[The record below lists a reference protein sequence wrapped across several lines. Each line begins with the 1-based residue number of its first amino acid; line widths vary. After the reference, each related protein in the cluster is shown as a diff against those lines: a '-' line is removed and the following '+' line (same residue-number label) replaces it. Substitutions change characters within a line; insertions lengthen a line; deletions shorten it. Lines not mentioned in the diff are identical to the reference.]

1 MKICRWDE
9 SGLEVSDIVLLMT
22 VAGDELPD
30 PLSERVDVTEYTIKL
45 MKKGS
50 LYLVLGD
57 NGAPVGVMGFY
68 ANDQETKT
76 AYLSIVSLLPKVRR
90 MGIGSKLMKIL
101 MLECR
106 KAGMKK
112 VWLKVKRENSEA
124 VAYYEKMGFSV
135 TSRGIPKIVMTANV

>member
-76 AYLSIVSLLPKVRR
+76 AYLSIASLLPKVRR
-90 MGIGSKLMKIL
+90 MGIGSKLMKIFIS
-101 MLECR
+101 EC
-106 KAGMKK
+106 KNAGMKK
-112 VWLKVKRENSEA
+112 VCLEVNRENSDA

-135 TSRGIPKIVMTANV
+135 TSPGTLKIGMTANL